1 MAKEVLAHGQ
11 DMPGS
16 SPDSHSTAGESQSKN
31 PSDDP
36 KHSLALTTTSRGN
49 TPTHD
54 RMPVTSAFHTFKLV
68 PMAPMSNA
76 RTTTP
81 ILPPAPV
88 TPVSRP
94 QSQPAMNNQ
103 SQTHE
108 NPSSTPTT
116 ESRMNP
122 PPLPRSLVTPVREMR
137 EGSQVST
144 SGGSARKPRQNLDE
158 RDHILML
165 KACYEQKHNYKEGTK
180 AQFWTGVN
188 QAFQNESGKVLAQ
201 MSATVGRLVE
211 VRRRQIADWENGII
225 TSKPGGELNDRLD
238 QWMEFLKVED
248 ADAEAERMRQVDAR
262 RKVEEQRKEA
272 RRQAIAA
279 ESLSHAQNPGVR
291 IVTGPAPPQEIH
303 QQQLI
308 QPQVALPQHQAP
320 PPQNEEMMQHPQ
332 QPNGQPDMN
341 GYRPQKRRR
350 MNERALTQELQAQI
364 QHEHWQAQQY
374 ATEHPPEPPRRVV
387 VEGAMTKE
395 DWREVMGNDARLRTL
410 ETKVDRIEV
419 LLQQNN
425 KLLHQLVQNQSAS
438 KERDRHVEEERVPVH
453 LDAEFERD
461 YL

>member
-1 MAKEVLAHGQ
+1 
-11 DMPGS
+11 MPGS
-16 SPDSHSTAGESQSKN
+16 SPDSDSTTAVDSKSHN
-31 PSDDP
+31 RDEED
-36 KHSLALTTTSRGN
+36 SRGN

-54 RMPVTSAFHTFKLV
+54 RMPTASAFHTFKLV
-68 PMAPMSNA
+68 PMAPTTNA
-76 RTTTP
+76 RPSAP

-103 SQTHE
+103 PQNHE
-108 NPSSTPTT
+108 NQNSTPTT

-137 EGSQVST
+137 EGSQIST

-158 RDHILML
+158 RDHIAML
-165 KACYEQKHNYKEGTK
+165 KACLDQKHNFKEGTK

-188 QAFQNESGKVLAQ
+188 QAFQNDTGKVLAQ

-211 VRRRQIADWENGII
+211 VRRRQISDWESGII
-225 TSKPGGELNDRLD
+225 PNKPAGELNEKLD
-238 QWMEFLKVED
+238 AWMEFLKIED
-248 ADAEAERMRQVDAR
+248 SDAEAERMRQVDAR
-262 RKVEEQRKEA
+262 RKIEEQRKEA

-279 ESLSHAQNPGVR
+279 ETLAHAQNNTGVR
-291 IVTGPAPPQEIH
+291 IVTGPAPPQEIQPLH
-303 QQQLI
+303 QQQPQHI
-308 QPQVALPQHQAP
+308 QPHIP
-320 PPQNEEMMQHPQ
+320 PSQQQGPPSHSGEVTPHPLQ
-332 QPNGQPDMN
+332 QNGQPDMN

-350 MNERALTQELQAQI
+350 INERGTAQELQSQI
-364 QHEHWQAQQY
+364 HQEQWQAQQY
-374 ATEHPPEPPRRVV
+374 ALANPPEPPRRVV

-410 ETKVDRIEV
+410 ETKVDRIEL

-425 KLLHQLVQNQSAS
+425 KLLHQLVQNQSAN
-438 KERDRHVEEERVPVH
+438 KDRDRNVEEERVPVH